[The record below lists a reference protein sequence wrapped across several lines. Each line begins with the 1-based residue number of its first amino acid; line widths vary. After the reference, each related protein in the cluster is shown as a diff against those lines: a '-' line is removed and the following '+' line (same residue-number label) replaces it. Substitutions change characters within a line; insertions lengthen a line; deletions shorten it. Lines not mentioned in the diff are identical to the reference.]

1 MTESSSARAAN
12 LLGALSLAVHERLR
26 AATEG
31 TDPLAGSEPAALVTL
46 AHYPGQSIEELR
58 RTLAITHSGAV
69 RLVDRL
75 ERAGLVA
82 RAPGGPGRTLAIA
95 PTDAGR
101 AAAGAVLARR
111 QVVLDEIVESL
122 PSDEQAA
129 LTRLAERVLAE
140 LTGDRRSARH
150 LCRLCD
156 EAVCVRGADCPV
168 DRAIR

>member
-1 MTESSSARAAN
+1 MTESSSARTAN

-31 TDPLAGSEPAALVTL
+31 TDPLAGSEPATLVTL
-46 AHYPGQSIEELR
+46 AHYPGQSIEALR

-95 PTDAGR
+95 LTRSGR
-101 AAAGAVLARR
+101 AAAAGVLARR
-111 QVVLDEIVESL
+111 QAVLDEIVESL

-129 LTRLAERVLAE
+129 LARVAERVLAS
-140 LTGDRRSARH
+140 LTEDRQSGFH

-156 EAVCVRGADCPV
+156 EAVCVRGAYCPV